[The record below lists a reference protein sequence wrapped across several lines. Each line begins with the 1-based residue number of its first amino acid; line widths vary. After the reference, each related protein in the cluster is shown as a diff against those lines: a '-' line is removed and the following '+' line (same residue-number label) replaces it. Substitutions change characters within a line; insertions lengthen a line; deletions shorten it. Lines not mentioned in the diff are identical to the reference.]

1 MKKIFLTGSTGLLG
15 LSLYSQLKKKFKILR
30 ISNNKKYNL
39 SKSIKYLPFNSKEK
53 IKKFIKKEGLPDYF
67 IHCGWGKMDE
77 PSSDYHIKE
86 NVKFSKNLIDCF
98 FSYGLD
104 KFVFI
109 GTINEYGDNL
119 GIVKENTKPKGKL
132 RNYEKGKAIVGI
144 HGKSIANKLNKK
156 FIHLRVA
163 NLFGPITKKK
173 SLIFSMHASNK
184 KNKNV
189 EVSALKFYRDYL
201 HVDSVAKYILKILLN
216 CNSSCVVNVG
226 SGKKILMRNF
236 VKLYWKILNKNRY
249 NIKFSKDINL
259 KVKPGF
265 FMDISKLKSITKS
278 NLKRSLLKEIK
289 TNIEQFKI

>member
-15 LSLYSQLKKKFKILR
+15 LSLYNELKKKFKILR

-39 SKSIKYLPFNSKEK
+39 NKSIKYLPFSSKQK
-53 IKKFIKKEGLPDYF
+53 IIKFIKKEGVPDFF

-98 FSYGLD
+98 FSFGLE

-119 GIVKENTKPKGKL
+119 GAVRENKKPKGKL
-132 RNYEKGKAIVGI
+132 RNYEKGKIIVGA
-144 HGKSIANKLNKK
+144 HGKLTAKKLNKK
-156 FIHLRVA
+156 FIHLRIA

-173 SLIFSMHASNK
+173 SLIYSMHASNK

-201 HVDSVAKYILKILLN
+201 HVGTVAKYIFKLLLN
-216 CNSSCVVNVG
+216 CNKSCIVNVG
-226 SGKKILMRNF
+226 SGKQVLMRNF
-236 VKLYWKILNKNRY
+236 VKLYWKILNKKKNE
-249 NIKFSKDINL
+249 IKFLKDANL
-259 KVKPGF
+259 EIKPGF
-265 FMDISKLKSITKS
+265 FMDISKLKRITSVK
-278 NLKRSLLKEIK
+278 LKRSLLTEIK
-289 TNIEQFKI
+289 TNIKQFKI

>member
-1 MKKIFLTGSTGLLG
+1 
-15 LSLYSQLKKKFKILR
+15 
-30 ISNNKKYNL
+30 
-39 SKSIKYLPFNSKEK
+39 
-53 IKKFIKKEGLPDYF
+53 
-67 IHCGWGKMDE
+67 
-77 PSSDYHIKE
+77 
-86 NVKFSKNLIDCF
+86 
-98 FSYGLD
+98 
-104 KFVFI
+104 
-109 GTINEYGDNL
+109 
-119 GIVKENTKPKGKL
+119 
-132 RNYEKGKAIVGI
+132 
-144 HGKSIANKLNKK
+144 
-156 FIHLRVA
+156 
-163 NLFGPITKKK
+163 
-173 SLIFSMHASNK
+173 MHASNK